1 MFNRS
6 QFETPFG
13 VVRGVD
19 ATTYRLDPATGRIE
33 TEWQSLTANAWRVA
47 FDRYGNMFQRYGG
60 GKLKD
65 GLPHTWT
72 PLGVHHSQDYGDVLN
87 YAKSP
92 SVAVVSSSNFPDEY
106 QQALAFAGLL
116 GNYSVQLSRISAA
129 GGPFVST
136 GTFEI
141 LSSKNPVFR
150 PVDIEFGLDGAMY
163 IADFCSV
170 LIGQGPNPTRDPLW
184 NTEHGRIWRVV
195 YNGRP
200 LVKEWPRIA
209 GADVPQLLAL
219 LEHPQDMVRQHARL
233 RLRARGEE
241 ALPAL
246 DSWIASR
253 DRRHP
258 GYEQSLLEASWIL
271 QARERVR
278 PGLMAELLASKD
290 PHYRAAAVQLIR
302 FHYARLPEA
311 RPMLVAAGQDSHPRV
326 RMAVINTISHLRS
339 SHPGLEAVLSGIPAH
354 EEPVAAM
361 RATLTSGLK
370 PARGRS
376 LPVLEVSPATRV
388 RQWLPVGPAVNADQP
403 AKPLPIGPARGP
415 RPLSA
420 KTYQTFIEANGA
432 QAALL
437 SVKHGFLDVS
447 LNGVQLLSVDYQYSL
462 EHQLVL
468 ELQPGLNS
476 IEIAF
481 RRLGAEPPPVFVYDF
496 LGQPLTS
503 ARLANDARDLHEYS
517 ARWAQAH
524 AADAGALRVQAVP
537 HLMQFFPTTLRV
549 KAGQPV
555 RLIFENP
562 DLMPHNFVLIA
573 PGATDEIGFLADEM
587 AATPEGLAKQYIPD
601 SPSVL
606 HATPLLSPKGRH
618 ELSFTAPS
626 RPGVYPYLCTF
637 PGHWRMMRGV
647 LIVE

>member
-1 MFNRS
+1 MS
-6 QFETPFG
+6 
-13 VVRGVD
+13 
-19 ATTYRLDPATGRIE
+19 
-33 TEWQSLTANAWRVA
+33 
-47 FDRYGNMFQRYGG
+47 
-60 GKLKD
+60 
-65 GLPHTWT
+65 
-72 PLGVHHSQDYGDVLN
+72 
-87 YAKSP
+87 AKS
-92 SVAVVSSSNFPDEY
+92 
-106 QQALAFAGLL
+106 
-116 GNYSVQLSRISAA
+116 
-129 GGPFVST
+129 
-136 GTFEI
+136 
-141 LSSKNPVFR
+141 
-150 PVDIEFGLDGAMY
+150 
-163 IADFCSV
+163 
-170 LIGQGPNPTRDPLW
+170 
-184 NTEHGRIWRVV
+184 
-195 YNGRP
+195 
-200 LVKEWPRIA
+200 
-209 GADVPQLLAL
+209 
-219 LEHPQDMVRQHARL
+219 
-233 RLRARGEE
+233 
-241 ALPAL
+241 
-246 DSWIASR
+246 
-253 DRRHP
+253 
-258 GYEQSLLEASWIL
+258 
-271 QARERVR
+271 
-278 PGLMAELLASKD
+278 
-290 PHYRAAAVQLIR
+290 
-302 FHYARLPEA
+302 
-311 RPMLVAAGQDSHPRV
+311 
-326 RMAVINTISHLRS
+326 
-339 SHPGLEAVLSGIPAH
+339 
-354 EEPVAAM
+354 
-361 RATLTSGLK
+361 
-370 PARGRS
+370 
-376 LPVLEVSPATRV
+376 
-388 RQWLPVGPAVNADQP
+388 
-403 AKPLPIGPARGP
+403 
-415 RPLSA
+415 
-420 KTYQTFIEANGA
+420 YQTFIEADGA

-503 ARLANDARDLHEYS
+503 ARLADNARDLHEYS

-573 PGATDEIGFLADEM
+573 PGATDEIGFLADAM